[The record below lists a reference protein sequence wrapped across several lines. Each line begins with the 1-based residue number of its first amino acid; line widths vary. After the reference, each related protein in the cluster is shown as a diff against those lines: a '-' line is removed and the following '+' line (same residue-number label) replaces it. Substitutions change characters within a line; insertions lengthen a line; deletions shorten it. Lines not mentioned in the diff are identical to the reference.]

1 MEKFENFGI
10 ILSFSSLINVTQG
23 DWAGYAL
30 PVTNEG
36 KLVSPQKYLE
46 DVLKFAEKFLQ
57 TTRKNNKRINPRN
70 LDEFAEIALDE
81 IPLSLEEKNKR
92 ALEISFY
99 KRAFSQVE
107 EKQQGAGVKYI
118 ASREAVLRNEE
129 LSLVDKLG
137 FGTLQFFDY
146 SVAEPGPNTM
156 SVWITAEGGGYFY
169 VLSYK
174 QAPISTKHF
183 YTPTWVLQAGS
194 T

>member
-10 ILSFSSLINVTQG
+10 ILSFSSLINATQG

-36 KLVSPQKYLE
+36 RLVSPQKYLE
-46 DVLKFAEKFLQ
+46 DVLRFAEKFLQ

-92 ALEISFY
+92 ALHISFY
-99 KRAFSQVE
+99 KRAFAQVE

-118 ASREAVLRNEE
+118 ASRDVVLRNEE
-129 LSLVDKLG
+129 LSLVDKLS

-146 SVAEPGPNTM
+146 SVTEPGASTM

-174 QAPISTKHF
+174 QAPMSARHF
-183 YTPTWVLQAGS
+183 YTPTWLLQAGS